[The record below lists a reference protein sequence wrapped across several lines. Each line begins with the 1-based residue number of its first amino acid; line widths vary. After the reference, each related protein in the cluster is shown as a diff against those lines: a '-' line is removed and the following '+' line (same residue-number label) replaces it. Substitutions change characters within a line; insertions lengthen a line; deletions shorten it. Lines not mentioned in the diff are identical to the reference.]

1 MIRNIINFFVEN
13 LLIFQVVSLFISLFF
28 LSFIIYFI
36 AKLNII
42 GDKIEYYFDILGAKN
57 ISKRRTLKAWKQI
70 QKRLKAGE
78 ANQLKLAILECDRIL
93 HEILKMAGYQGRNLD
108 EIFEQITEAQISNI
122 KEIRQVHKL
131 RHRIAN
137 EPDFILNQ
145 NEAIMAVEIYKKTF
159 QELGLID

>member
-1 MIRNIINFFVEN
+1 MLANFIKFILDN
-13 LLIFQVVSLFISLFF
+13 LLLLQFVSLFISGTLLF
-28 LSFIIYFI
+28 FIIYFLV
-36 AKLNII
+36 KLNII
-42 GDKIEYYFDILGAKN
+42 GDKIEHYLDILGAKN

-70 QKRLKAGE
+70 QKRLKTRE

-93 HEILKMAGYQGRNLD
+93 HEIFKMAGYQGRNLD
-108 EIFEQITEAQISNI
+108 EIFEQITEAQISNV

-137 EPDFILNQ
+137 EPDLSLSQ
-145 NEAIMAVEIYKKTF
+145 NEAIIAVEIYKKAF

>member
-1 MIRNIINFFVEN
+1 LPV
-13 LLIFQVVSLFISLFF
+13 FQIVSLFISLIF

-42 GDKIEYYFDILGAKN
+42 GDKIEYYLDILGAKN

-70 QKRLKAGE
+70 QKRLKTGE

-93 HEILKMAGYQGRNLD
+93 HEIFKMAGYRGENLD
-108 EIFEQITEAQISNI
+108 EIFEQITETQISNV

-137 EPDFILNQ
+137 EPDFILSQ
-145 NEAIMAVEIYKKTF
+145 NEAIIAVEIYKKTF